1 MPTKRLTLILS
12 VALICAILASVLVVK
27 YVRNREEEARR
38 TRMETQP
45 VVVAKSD
52 IPVGARLDA
61 TVMVVRDWPKSGAP
75 QGAVSEPGALL
86 GRIVK
91 TEITRDEP
99 ILEHRLLP
107 KDVTGT
113 PGVMSIIVPP
123 GKRAI
128 TVGVNE
134 VIGVSGFITPQ
145 DRVDVIAI
153 RAIAGASGSAE
164 TIVQNA
170 EVLAAGKRLEQGSSQ
185 PLEVPTITLAVN
197 PWEAERIALALQQG
211 KIHVVLRPIIDAP
224 AVGSTTLSRIQQA
237 MKEIAPHEEIRVKG
251 AQDSVVISGTVSNA
265 SILAR
270 AAEVAK
276 AFLPE
281 KATVVNLLR
290 LSEPHQIMLK
300 VEIAEV
306 NRTALREIGL
316 DFINLGTTFAV
327 AVFGGTT
334 AGILNTTLDTD
345 GTTLFDSRTSA
356 LIRQGNTR
364 TLLRALEQKGFAK
377 SLARPNLIATSGAD
391 ATFLVGGEFPFPV
404 IQGGAAGTAA
414 SVTIEFK
421 PFGVRLDFTPTL
433 NDLGSI
439 NLKIAPEVS
448 ALDFVNA
455 VTVSG
460 TTVPSLTKRRA
471 RTIVDLKPG
480 QSLAIGGLIQI
491 DDRKILTKFPIMG
504 DIPVLGAL
512 FRSTNFTR
520 NETDLIIFVTPEVV
534 KPLASGQTPNLEEQM
549 TTTPEEEK
557 EFRQIPGR

>member
-1 MPTKRLTLILS
+1 MPTRRLTLILS
-12 VALICAILASVLVVK
+12 VALVCAILASVLIVK
-27 YVRNREEEARR
+27 YIRKQEEAAKRA
-38 TRMETQP
+38 RMEIQP
-45 VVVAKSD
+45 VVVARSD
-52 IPVGARLDA
+52 IPIGARLDA
-61 TVMVVRDWPKSGAP
+61 TVVTVRDWPRSGAP
-75 QGAVSEPGALL
+75 QGAVSEPAVLL

-91 TEITRDEP
+91 TEIARDEP

-107 KDVTGT
+107 KEVTGA

-134 VIGVSGFITPQ
+134 VIGVSGFITPK

-153 RAIAGASGSAE
+153 RAIAGASGPAE
-164 TIVQNA
+164 TIAQNA
-170 EVLAAGKRLEQGSSQ
+170 EVLAVGKRLEQGSSQ

-211 KIHVVLRPIIDAP
+211 KIHVVLRSIIDAP

-237 MKEIAPHEEIRVKG
+237 MKEIAPHEEIKVKA

-270 AAEVAK
+270 AADVAK

-334 AGILNTTLDTD
+334 AGVLNTAFA
-345 GTTLFDSRTSA
+345 GQSVAFDSRTSA
-356 LIRQGNTR
+356 FIRQGDTR
-364 TLLRALEQKGFAK
+364 SLLRALEQKGFAK

-404 IQGGAAGTAA
+404 IQGTGTGA

-421 PFGVRLDFTPTL
+421 PFGVRLDVTPTL

-448 ALDFVNA
+448 DLDFINS
-455 VTVSG
+455 VTIHIES
-460 TTVPSLTKRRA
+460 SQHS
-471 RTIVDLKPG
+471 DY
-480 QSLAIGGLIQI
+480 
-491 DDRKILTKFPIMG
+491 
-504 DIPVLGAL
+504 
-512 FRSTNFTR
+512 
-520 NETDLIIFVTPEVV
+520 
-534 KPLASGQTPNLEEQM
+534 
-549 TTTPEEEK
+549 
-557 EFRQIPGR
+557 

>member
-1 MPTKRLTLILS
+1 MTGPLVAGIVVGSMVLSLPLLRGWEKHDPTAGWGLVAEARNLESGKKGSGPAAETDRLRASPQNLVTHEATQVQVTMGTSVIIDLPGQLKRASVTNPDIANIQIIPPNQILVNGKAPGITTLITW
-12 VALICAILASVLVVK
+12 VNETPRYYDLVVK
-27 YVRNREEEARR
+27 SNL
-38 TRMETQP
+38 
-45 VVVAKSD
+45 S
-52 IPVGARLDA
+52 
-61 TVMVVRDWPKSGAP
+61 
-75 QGAVSEPGALL
+75 LL
-86 GRIVK
+86 
-91 TEITRDEP
+91 E
-99 ILEHRLLP
+99 
-107 KDVTGT
+107 
-113 PGVMSIIVPP
+113 
-123 GKRAI
+123 
-128 TVGVNE
+128 
-134 VIGVSGFITPQ
+134 
-145 DRVDVIAI
+145 
-153 RAIAGASGSAE
+153 
-164 TIVQNA
+164 
-170 EVLAAGKRLEQGSSQ
+170 
-185 PLEVPTITLAVN
+185 
-197 PWEAERIALALQQG
+197 
-211 KIHVVLRPIIDAP
+211 
-224 AVGSTTLSRIQQA
+224 QA
-237 MKEIAPHEEIRVKG
+237 MKEISPQEEIEVKA
-251 AQDSVVISGTVSNA
+251 AQTSVVLSGMVSNP
-265 SILAR
+265 SLIAR
-270 AAEVAK
+270 AADVAK

-334 AGILNTTLDTD
+334 AGILNTTLDKD

-377 SLARPNLIATSGAD
+377 SLARPNLIAASGAD

-534 KPLASGQTPNLEEQM
+534 KPLAAGQTPNLEEQM

-557 EFRQIPGR
+557 ELRQIPGR